1 MTDQSPEFSRRFA
14 WLNGEP
20 QISATF
26 RNENADFQ
34 VVEQLGFEPEGEGE
48 HVFLYIRKDGENT
61 DWVAR
66 QLAGFCQV
74 SPREVGYAGKKDRHA
89 ITEQWFSVRLGV
101 HRNLNW
107 QLFGGD
113 SIQVLKAVRHPRK
126 LRLGV
131 LRGNRFRLRLCD
143 VTDMDALE
151 ARFLRLGSGVPNYF
165 GEQRFGF
172 DFGNLDKGLALI
184 RGELK
189 ERQRHKKGLYISA
202 VRSWLFN
209 RLLSERID
217 QGLWERILPGDVLML
232 DGSNSCFTA
241 DDDLHALQ
249 ARLAGGDLDLTG
261 PLPGTPGRLLA
272 GEALEW
278 ESRTLAPWQS
288 VSDDLEK
295 LGLRS
300 ERRALRLR
308 PRGLA
313 MERESDRQC
322 WIEFELPAGA
332 FATSVLRELCHL
344 SLSRSAGG
352 LSTDD

>member
-1 MTDQSPEFSRRFA
+1 MNSDSHDFSRHFA

-20 QISATF
+20 SVSASI
-26 RNENADFQ
+26 RHENADFQ

-48 HVFLYIRKDGENT
+48 HVFLYIRKSGENT

-66 QLAGFCQV
+66 QLARFCQV

-89 ITEQWFSVRLGV
+89 LTEQWFSVRLGV

-113 SIQVLKAVRHPRK
+113 SIEVLKAVRHPRK

-131 LRGNRFRLRLCD
+131 LRGNRFRLRLRD
-143 VTDMDALE
+143 VSDMDGLE
-151 ARFLRLGSGVPNYF
+151 ARFTLLAAGVPNYF

-189 ERQRHKKGLYISA
+189 ERQRHKKGLYLSA

-209 RLLSERID
+209 RLLSTRIE
-217 QGLWERILPGDVLML
+217 QGLWSRILPGDVLML
-232 DGSNSCFTA
+232 DGSHSCFGATPDA
-241 DDDLHALQ
+241 AGLD
-249 ARLAGGDLDLTG
+249 ARLASGDLDLTG
-261 PLPGTPGRLLA
+261 PLPGAAGQLLD

-278 ESRTLAPWQS
+278 ESRTLAPWQWLI
-288 VSDDLEK
+288 DDLVQ
-295 LGLRS
+295 LGMRS

-308 PRGLA
+308 PQGLA

-332 FATSVLRELCHL
+332 FATSVLRELCHV
-344 SLSRSAGG
+344 SVSRVAGG